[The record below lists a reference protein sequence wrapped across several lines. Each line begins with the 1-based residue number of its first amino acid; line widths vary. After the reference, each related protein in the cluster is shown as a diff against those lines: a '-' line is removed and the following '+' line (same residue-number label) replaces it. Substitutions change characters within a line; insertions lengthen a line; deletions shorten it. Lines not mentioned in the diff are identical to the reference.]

1 MKKNPSSI
9 EKATEKKELFSFEPV
24 EEDQCSYN
32 GKTDVSSFNYP
43 NKIEYYKNSSQI
55 KVDNVEITNKIVK
68 NTPHILGANAPR
80 KLLNNLD
87 NSLAVL
93 FA

>member
-43 NKIEYYKNSSQI
+43 NKIEYYKNELLTRVI
-55 KVDNVEITNKIVK
+55 KHLLFITRVK
-68 NTPHILGANAPR
+68 NLFKILTKNKR
-80 KLLNNLD
+80 L
-87 NSLAVL
+87 
-93 FA
+93 